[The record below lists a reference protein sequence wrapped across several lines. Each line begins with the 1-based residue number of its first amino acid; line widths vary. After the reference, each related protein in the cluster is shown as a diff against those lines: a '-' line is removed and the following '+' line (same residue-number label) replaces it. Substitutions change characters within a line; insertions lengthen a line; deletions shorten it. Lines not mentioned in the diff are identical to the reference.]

1 MKQWPPKIIVCGHG
15 GHGKD
20 TACAM
25 LEEISGGE
33 WKNGGATSQFIYEE
47 AAHWLS
53 LECRF
58 LIEHKDSYR
67 RELAEIGDKL
77 RRSDPCA
84 LIRLAFANGNII
96 NGVRRKEEIEACIK
110 EGLAD
115 FYIWVSNR
123 GIKEC
128 DPTMTYG
135 ISNLPFNRSY
145 LVINEP
151 GDLEYMRDQLFTIS
165 ASLCGTNKG
174 ATP

>member
-1 MKQWPPKIIVCGHG
+1 MQWPPKIIVCGHG

-33 WKNGGATSQFIYEE
+33 WKNGGATSQFIYHE
-47 AAHWLS
+47 AAKWLDMPVETLLANKS
-53 LECRF
+53 G
-58 LIEHKDSYR
+58 YR

-77 RRSDPCA
+77 RESDPCA
-84 LIRLAFANGNII
+84 LIRLAFARGNII

-115 FYIWVSNR
+115 WYIWVEDAS
-123 GIKEC
+123 GKQ
-128 DPTMTYG
+128 DQTMTYG
-135 ISNLPFNRSY
+135 YEDLPHWARYCVWNTMGS
-145 LVINEP
+145 LH
-151 GDLEYMRDQLFTIS
+151 LMQHQLFTI
-165 ASLCGTNKG
+165 AAVILGTKKG